1 MMCIT
6 YSKSIWVILMQR
18 RLSTTL
24 CTILPL
30 YCCCSVVCLRRPS
43 VALCIVGFFVA
54 KALKSATRQAWQAS
68 NDSCDGL
75 VTTTFLPQQQF
86 PVCWSSASSAIFA
99 HCWRRLLKAPSHL
112 TTLFVVCLSV
122 RLWCSTLQ
130 LKVMH
135 IVAKAYEVTLCG
147 NDLQTLHTI
156 LLPTDTALSPAYP
169 SVMLHIAF
177 KTLHLAAKSV
187 WTGVISAFQP
197 SCTHSFLLLAHST
210 ILSFVCRLSV
220 TLCTVVKA
228 TCCKNVNTQ
237 PAIWRHGLWTGS

>member
-1 MMCIT
+1 MCIT
-6 YSKSIWVILMQR
+6 YSKSIWVIIMQR
-18 RLSTTL
+18 RLSATL

-30 YCCCSVVCLRRPS
+30 FCCCSVVCLRRPS
-43 VALCIVGFFVA
+43 VALCIVA

-99 HCWRRLLKAPSHL
+99 HYWRRLLKAPSHL
-112 TTLFVVCLSV
+112 TTLFVVCLSI

-135 IVAKAYEVTLCG
+135 IVAKAYEVALCG
-147 NDLQTLHTI
+147 NDLQTLHAI
-156 LLPTDTALSPAYP
+156 LLPTDTVLSPAYP

-177 KTLHLAAKSV
+177 KTLHLTAKSV
-187 WTGVISAFQP
+187 WTGVISALSTFL
-197 SCTHSFLLLAHST
+197 HSFLPPIST
-210 ILSFVCRLSV
+210 
-220 TLCTVVKA
+220 
-228 TCCKNVNTQ
+228 
-237 PAIWRHGLWTGS
+237 